1 MGTEDPIVI
10 VTSNIVKTFDEGKK
24 SWNIFRSKESI
35 RYFTTLNKLENVGIR
50 NIALDLFPL
59 YFTNRY

>member
-35 RYFTTLNKLENVGIR
+35 RYFTTLNKLEKCWN
-50 NIALDLFPL
+50 
-59 YFTNRY
+59 